1 VLNLGKDKQG
11 ITDFVLA
18 ILFEL
23 TNERYKTTTSMKEVN
38 KKFDELDMIEMV
50 CDTEFEFKIEIG
62 DDEWENLFNNEN
74 TVSTIID
81 FIGEKCKN

>member
-1 VLNLGKDKQG
+1 
-11 ITDFVLA
+11 
-18 ILFEL
+18 
-23 TNERYKTTTSMKEVN
+23 MKEVN